1 MIIPELNEFVN
12 SYIIYIDNQQKND
25 IVKNFSIPSGNLPLI
40 KNIFE
45 LKHSNS
51 FEIQDIEDKLLSSF
65 HILDDEQKKLL
76 HNYWHSFFSE
86 DFSLNKQNE
95 FFFENNYKILNYEE
109 RKILFFLINCIVEKK
124 FLLNY
129 DEFCDYNKYL
139 IKNFINTYLFN
150 VIQYSS
156 DINWIY
162 FSRLKIIIPNMLFS
176 EYKIYNVFPEFLSN
190 KLFSVTYVEG
200 ALDLFTYKL
209 FFPKNNF
216 KIAGSSSSIIF
227 MSEQQL
233 NKNNLIHNNFIID
246 RDGYSNKAIEILT
259 SKYVFVNLFSEIEN
273 FWLSPEILKLW
284 LQCLNFTNEEIK
296 SILIFN
302 ENNIIQKA
310 TSNLELTFNRLE
322 KRQYYI
328 KQQNLPYLTEKE
340 LTLLKNKWHSSIK
353 HKDII
358 YILSWYDNKNLLDS
372 LLKHIKLK
380 NIKHWQ
386 HLLVKNDFNIKDKH
400 YFNYIQI

>member
-65 HILDDEQKKLL
+65 YILDDEQKKLL

-109 RKILFFLINCIVEKK
+109 RKILFFLINCIVEKN

>member
-176 EYKIYNVFPEFLSN
+176 EYTIYNIFPEFLSN

>member
-176 EYKIYNVFPEFLSN
+176 EYKIYNIFPEFLSN

>member
-176 EYKIYNVFPEFLSN
+176 EYTIYNIFPEFLSN

-386 HLLVKNDFNIKDKH
+386 HLLIKNDFNIKDKH

>member
-176 EYKIYNVFPEFLSN
+176 EYKIYNIFPEFLSN

-209 FFPKNNF
+209 FFGKNNF

>member
-25 IVKNFSIPSGNLPLI
+25 IVKNFSLPSGNLPLI

-45 LKHSNS
+45 LKHSKS

-76 HNYWHSFFSE
+76 HNYWYSFFSE

-95 FFFENNYKILNYEE
+95 FFFDHNYKILNYEE

-176 EYKIYNVFPEFLSN
+176 EYKIYNVFPEFLGK

-209 FFPKNNF
+209 FFPKTNF

-233 NKNNLIHNNFIID
+233 NKNNLIYNNFIID
-246 RDGYSNKAIEILT
+246 RDGYSNKAIEILK

-284 LQCLNFTNEEIK
+284 LQCLNFTTGEIK

-302 ENNIIQKA
+302 QNNIIQKA
-310 TSNLELTFNRLE
+310 ASNLELTFNRLE

-340 LTLLKNKWHSSIK
+340 LILLKNKWHSSIK
-353 HKDII
+353 NKDII

-380 NIKHWQ
+380 SIKHWQ
-386 HLLVKNDFNIKDKH
+386 HLLVKNDFNIKDRN
-400 YFNYIQI
+400 YFNYIKI

>member
-25 IVKNFSIPSGNLPLI
+25 IEKNFSLPSGNLPLI

-45 LKHSNS
+45 LKHLNS
-51 FEIQDIEDKLLSSF
+51 FGIQDIEDQLLSLF
-65 HILDDEQKKLL
+65 HILTDEQKKLL

-95 FFFENNYKILNYEE
+95 FFFNHNYKVLNYEE
-109 RKILFFLINCIVEKK
+109 RKILFFLINCIVEKT

-156 DINWIY
+156 DINWVY

-176 EYKIYNVFPEFLSN
+176 GYKIYNVFPEFLRK

-227 MSEQQL
+227 MSEHQF
-233 NKNNLIHNNFIID
+233 NKNNLINNNFIID
-246 RDGYSNKAIEILT
+246 RDGYSNKAIEILK

-273 FWLSPEILKLW
+273 FWLSPEILRLW

-322 KRQYYI
+322 KRQCYI

-340 LTLLKNKWHSSIK
+340 LILLKNKWHSSIK
-353 HKDII
+353 NKDII

-386 HLLVKNDFNIKDKH
+386 HLLVKNDFNIKDRN
-400 YFNYIQI
+400 YFNYIKI

>member
-25 IVKNFSIPSGNLPLI
+25 IVKNFSLPSGNLPLI

-76 HNYWHSFFSE
+76 HNYWYSFFSE

-95 FFFENNYKILNYEE
+95 FFFDHNYKILNYEE
-109 RKILFFLINCIVEKK
+109 RKILFFLINCIVEKN

-176 EYKIYNVFPEFLSN
+176 EYKIYNVFPEFLSK

-209 FFPKNNF
+209 FFPKTNF

-233 NKNNLIHNNFIID
+233 NKNNLINNNFIID
-246 RDGYSNKAIEILT
+246 RDGYSNKAIEILK

-284 LQCLNFTNEEIK
+284 LQCLNFTTGEIK

-302 ENNIIQKA
+302 QNNIIQKA
-310 TSNLELTFNRLE
+310 ASNLELTFNRLK

-340 LTLLKNKWHSSIK
+340 LILLKNKWHSSIK
-353 HKDII
+353 NKDII

-380 NIKHWQ
+380 SIKHWQ
-386 HLLVKNDFNIKDKH
+386 HLLVKNDFNIKDRN
-400 YFNYIQI
+400 YFNYIKI

>member
-176 EYKIYNVFPEFLSN
+176 EYKIYNIFPEFLSN
-190 KLFSVTYVEG
+190 KLFSDTYVEG

>member
-25 IVKNFSIPSGNLPLI
+25 IVKNFSLPSGNLPLI
-40 KNIFE
+40 KNISE
-45 LKHSNS
+45 LKHLNS

-65 HILDDEQKKLL
+65 HILTDEQKKLL

-95 FFFENNYKILNYEE
+95 FFFNHNYKILNYEE
-109 RKILFFLINCIVEKK
+109 RKILFFLINCIVEKT

-156 DINWIY
+156 DLNWIY

-176 EYKIYNVFPEFLSN
+176 GYKIYNVFPEFLRK

-209 FFPKNNF
+209 FFSKNNF

-227 MSEQQL
+227 MSEHQF
-233 NKNNLIHNNFIID
+233 NKNNLINNNFIID
-246 RDGYSNKAIEILT
+246 RDGYSNKAIEILK

-273 FWLSPEILKLW
+273 FWLSPEILRLW

-310 TSNLELTFNRLE
+310 ISNLELTFNRLE
-322 KRQYYI
+322 KRQCYI

-353 HKDII
+353 HKDI
-358 YILSWYDNKNLLDS
+358 NKIDS
-372 LLKHIKLK
+372 CMEIK
-380 NIKHWQ
+380 I
-386 HLLVKNDFNIKDKH
+386 F
-400 YFNYIQI
+400 Y

>member
-1 MIIPELNEFVN
+1 MIIPELNKFVN

-176 EYKIYNVFPEFLSN
+176 EYKIYNIFPEFLSN

>member
-25 IVKNFSIPSGNLPLI
+25 IVKNFSLPSGNLPLI

-76 HNYWHSFFSE
+76 HNYWYSFFSE

-95 FFFENNYKILNYEE
+95 FFFDHNYKILNYEE

-150 VIQYSS
+150 IIQYSS

-176 EYKIYNVFPEFLSN
+176 EYKIYNVFPEFLSK

-209 FFPKNNF
+209 FFPKTNF

-233 NKNNLIHNNFIID
+233 NKNNLINNNFIID
-246 RDGYSNKAIEILT
+246 RDGYSNKAIEILK

-284 LQCLNFTNEEIK
+284 LQCLNFTTEEIK

-302 ENNIIQKA
+302 QNNIIQKA
-310 TSNLELTFNRLE
+310 ASNLELTFNRLE

-340 LTLLKNKWHSSIK
+340 LILLKNKWHSSIK
-353 HKDII
+353 NKDII

-386 HLLVKNDFNIKDKH
+386 HLLVKNDFNIKDRN
-400 YFNYIQI
+400 YFNYIKI

>member
-86 DFSLNKQNE
+86 NFSLNKQNE

-176 EYKIYNVFPEFLSN
+176 EYTIYNIFPEFLSN

>member
-176 EYKIYNVFPEFLSN
+176 EYKIYNIFPEFLSN

-273 FWLSPEILKLW
+273 FWLLPEILKLW

>member
-25 IVKNFSIPSGNLPLI
+25 IVKNFSLPSGNLPLI

-65 HILDDEQKKLL
+65 YILNDEQKQLL

-86 DFSLNKQNE
+86 DFNLNKQNE
-95 FFFENNYKILNYEE
+95 FFFNNNYKLLNYEE
-109 RKILFFLINCIVEKK
+109 RKILFFLINCIVEKT

-129 DEFCDYNKYL
+129 DEFCDYNKHL

-176 EYKIYNVFPEFLSN
+176 EYKIYKVFPEFLSK
-190 KLFSVTYVEG
+190 KLFSVTYIEG

-233 NKNNLIHNNFIID
+233 NKNNLINNSFIID
-246 RDGYSNKAIEILT
+246 RDGYSNKAIEILK

-284 LQCLNFTNEEIK
+284 LQCLNFTNDEIK

-310 TSNLELTFNRLE
+310 STNLEFTFNRLE
-322 KRQYYI
+322 KRQHYI

-340 LTLLKNKWHSSIK
+340 LILLKNKWHLSIK
-353 HKDII
+353 NKDII

-372 LLKHIKLK
+372 LLKHINLK
-380 NIKHWQ
+380 SIKHWQ
-386 HLLVKNDFNIKDKH
+386 HLLVKNNFNIKDKH

>member
-45 LKHSNS
+45 LKNSNS

-340 LTLLKNKWHSSIK
+340 LILLKNKWHSSIK

-400 YFNYIQI
+400 YFNYIKI

>member
-86 DFSLNKQNE
+86 NFSLNKQNE

-176 EYKIYNVFPEFLSN
+176 EYKIYNIFPEFLSN

>member
-25 IVKNFSIPSGNLPLI
+25 IVKNFSLPSGNLPLI
-40 KNIFE
+40 KNISE
-45 LKHSNS
+45 LKHLNS

-65 HILDDEQKKLL
+65 HILTDEQKKLL

-95 FFFENNYKILNYEE
+95 FFFNHNYKILNYEE
-109 RKILFFLINCIVEKK
+109 RKILFFLINCIVEKT

-156 DINWIY
+156 DLNWIY

-176 EYKIYNVFPEFLSN
+176 GYKIYNVFPEFLRK

-227 MSEQQL
+227 MSEHQF
-233 NKNNLIHNNFIID
+233 NKNNLINNNFIID
-246 RDGYSNKAIEILT
+246 RDGYSNKAIEILK

-273 FWLSPEILKLW
+273 FWLSPEILRLW

-310 TSNLELTFNRLE
+310 ISNLELTFNRLE
-322 KRQYYI
+322 KRQCYI

>member
-45 LKHSNS
+45 LKNSNS